1 MSDHLDV
8 QKPLNAHRNGLEN
21 GGTAAAKERT
31 SDHTVG
37 EFVHPDGGWGWVVCF
52 TSMLTNG
59 TVFGVI
65 NTFGII
71 YVVML
76 EEYANGDPN
85 ISLKTSFVGSVC
97 TGVTFLMCIV
107 SSILSDRIGIRP
119 IAVTGAVL
127 GMAGLIISAFVKEL
141 EFLYLSY
148 GVLLGVGAAFSY
160 SPSLVI
166 LGHYFKKH
174 MGLVNGMVAFGSAL
188 FTIALSLGLPKMLE
202 VLKIR
207 YTFLVL
213 AGCYFI
219 LIIGAFTWKPLI
231 KKDNLASMALSTESV
246 YEHCNDCCTWTKKFL
261 NVRIFRNRAY
271 VIWCLSLGIALIGYF
286 VPFVHLVKHTRD
298 VFPGEDGN
306 LLITFLQITSGIGRL
321 VFGKVADLPFVN
333 RVYLQQASFFVM
345 GVVTACIPLSAS
357 YGGLV
362 AISLIFGLCDGIF
375 VCLLGPIAF
384 DIVGH
389 REASQAIGFLLGVFS
404 VPFVVGPP
412 TAGVIYDSMH
422 SYDLAFY
429 IAGGTPIL
437 GSLVMFFIPKV
448 KQNYPGA
455 TEVENFASIS
465 MMDLRDRVT
474 TKGVEM
480 DRYNA
485 RGGPSTTEL
494 QIVRADDIVF
504 KNGHI
509 DLEPSDVVD
518 ITLKVEMKRKDTGE
532 ETKLLS
538 DENNSHNDSLQSSKT
553 NHRQSENEQ
562 LSESD
567 TETGSI
573 HDETFD
579 INEQNYEAD
588 NLLKEVNECLKE
600 RNSPISE
607 V

>member
-1 MSDHLDV
+1 
-8 QKPLNAHRNGLEN
+8 
-21 GGTAAAKERT
+21 
-31 SDHTVG
+31 
-37 EFVHPDGGWGWVVCF
+37 
-52 TSMLTNG
+52 
-59 TVFGVI
+59 
-65 NTFGII
+65 
-71 YVVML
+71 
-76 EEYANGDPN
+76 
-85 ISLKTSFVGSVC
+85 
-97 TGVTFLMCIV
+97 
-107 SSILSDRIGIRP
+107 
-119 IAVTGAVL
+119 
-127 GMAGLIISAFVKEL
+127 
-141 EFLYLSY
+141 
-148 GVLLGVGAAFSY
+148 
-160 SPSLVI
+160 
-166 LGHYFKKH
+166 
-174 MGLVNGMVAFGSAL
+174 
-188 FTIALSLGLPKMLE
+188 
-202 VLKIR
+202 
-207 YTFLVL
+207 
-213 AGCYFI
+213 
-219 LIIGAFTWKPLI
+219 
-231 KKDNLASMALSTESV
+231 
-246 YEHCNDCCTWTKKFL
+246 
-261 NVRIFRNRAY
+261 
-271 VIWCLSLGIALIGYF
+271 
-286 VPFVHLVKHTRD
+286 
-298 VFPGEDGN
+298 
-306 LLITFLQITSGIGRL
+306 
-321 VFGKVADLPFVN
+321 
-333 RVYLQQASFFVM
+333 M

-538 DENNSHNDSLQSSKT
+538 DENNSHIDSLQSSKT